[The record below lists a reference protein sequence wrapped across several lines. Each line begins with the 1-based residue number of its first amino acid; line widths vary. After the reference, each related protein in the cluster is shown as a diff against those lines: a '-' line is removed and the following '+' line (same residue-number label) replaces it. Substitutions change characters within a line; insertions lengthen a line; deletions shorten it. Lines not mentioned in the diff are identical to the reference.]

1 MFNYLMPFEGR
12 DRDFDLFKSFFDD
25 KPIRSNLFKTDVKD
39 MGDKYVMEADL
50 PGYEKKDINLSID
63 GDILIITAKRDT
75 VKEDSKKDKY
85 VMRERSYSSYE
96 RKFDITGVDQSK
108 IEAEYKNGVLIL
120 DLPKITEQKPVIKN
134 LEIK

>member
-1 MFNYLMPFEGR
+1 MPFEGR
-12 DRDFDLFKSFFDD
+12 DRELDFFRNFFDE
-25 KPIRSNLFKTDVKD
+25 KPLRANLFKTDVKD

-50 PGYEKKDINLSID
+50 PGYEKQDISLSID
-63 GDILIITAKRDT
+63 GDILVITAKHNSI
-75 VKEDSKKDKY
+75 KEDTKKDKY

-120 DLPKITEQKPVIKN
+120 DLPKIVEQKPVIKN